1 MAAKLLKW
9 LSLIN
14 NLTQLL
20 QKNTY
25 ILWRCPLTKRDL
37 SQLNPRTPYVLT
49 QLLIPVTSTSTKV
62 YKTYLWSPYHL
73 TPTTAPPCVVTQN
86 TQSSLSWRWARVA
99 RSREP
104 DVFLAPLCRSCQLAS
119 HCCGEGG
126 GVSFGYEANVWPLTK
141 GRLLDPVTSSLV
153 AYLPS
158 VGSGFQAQNMD
169 LPPSSTLWKKEED
182 LKSVPQFCLQWCTR
196 SQCGVV
202 R

>member
-62 YKTYLWSPYHL
+62 YKTYLWSSYHL
-73 TPTTAPPCVVTQN
+73 TPITAPPCVVTQ
-86 TQSSLSWRWARVA
+86 
-99 RSREP
+99 
-104 DVFLAPLCRSCQLAS
+104 SCPEQPQLTM
-119 HCCGEGG
+119 G
-126 GVSFGYEANVWPLTK
+126 K
-141 GRLLDPVTSSLV
+141 GRLISWARCILGSLV
-153 AYLPS
+153 PLLSACIPLLWGRGMCEFWIWGKCLTIDQGS
-158 VGSGFQAQNMD
+158 VVRSRDKLSCCLLTKCWQWVSGSG
-169 LPPSSTLWKKEED
+169 
-182 LKSVPQFCLQWCTR
+182 
-196 SQCGVV
+196 CG
-202 R
+202 RRRKI